1 MTFAERI
8 RELRE
13 QKGYSYRKV
22 HELTGFDFSNLSK
35 IEKGRL
41 NPPDAVWVIRLA
53 NAFEA
58 DMVELLELSEAPEEI
73 LELAKKA
80 REPRQLSLALG

>member
-13 QKGYSYRKV
+13 SKGYSYRKV
-22 HELTGFDFSNLSK
+22 HEITGFDYSNLSK

-53 NAFEA
+53 RAFDA
-58 DMVELLELSEAPEEI
+58 DVVELLELSEAPNEI
-73 LELAKKA
+73 LELAKGSVA
-80 REPRQLSLALG
+80 APVAAMA

>member
-8 RELRE
+8 RELRKS
-13 QKGYSYRKV
+13 KGYSYRKV
-22 HELTGFDFSNLSK
+22 HEITGFDYSNLSK

-53 NAFEA
+53 NALDA
-58 DMVELLELSEAPEEI
+58 DVVELLELSEAPREI
-73 LELAKKA
+73 LELARGSYA
-80 REPRQLSLALG
+80 VPVAAMA

>member
-13 QKGYSYRKV
+13 AKGYSYRKV
-22 HELTGFDFSNLSK
+22 SELTGFDYSNLSK

-53 NAFEA
+53 KAYEA
-58 DMVELLELSEAPEEI
+58 DMVELLELSQAAPEI
-73 LELAKKA
+73 LELARKS
-80 REPRQLSLALG
+80 RGPQQLALAL

>member
-1 MTFAERI
+1 MTFAARI

-13 QKGYSYRKV
+13 SKGLSYRQV
-22 HELTGFDFSNLSK
+22 YELTGFDYSNLSK

-53 NAFEA
+53 KAFDA
-58 DMVELLELSEAPEEI
+58 DVVELLELSQAPVEI
-73 LELAKKA
+73 LDLA
-80 REPRQLSLALG
+80 RGRSLERLAL